1 VYNNAA
7 MVDGRFTEVTDSCGT
22 GAEYASPGLPACV
35 VAAPQGDDQ
44 RRFYRGN
51 SMAGTFRPGDY
62 LILEP
67 VPIVAICPGD
77 VVIYQGRDQEG
88 EPDDVV
94 HRVVGVVPGGLAARG
109 DNNPT
114 VDNILVT
121 ADNLLG
127 RVRHFERDG
136 KVYPVCGGRRGR
148 LVAWVRHAWVHVRR
162 YGDRVVR
169 FLGRWPY
176 RGLRRSGLVP
186 RLWQPTI
193 TRIML
198 TTGDG
203 PLVKYVSHG
212 RTVAWWWPERGRF
225 RCRRPYDLIL
235 TRPTS
240 NIKRQTSGTA
250 NDV

>member
-1 VYNNAA
+1 MTDDRTCQWGLPESRGAGGLFAGGGLQMADVDKVREAIARPGDFVYNNAA

-148 LVAWVRHAWVHVRR
+148 LVVWVRHAWVHVRR

-176 RGLRRSGLVP
+176 RGCGA
-186 RLWQPTI
+186 
-193 TRIML
+193 
-198 TTGDG
+198 
-203 PLVKYVSHG
+203 
-212 RTVAWWWPERGRF
+212 VAWCPDCGS
-225 RCRRPYDLIL
+225 RPL
-235 TRPTS
+235 PAS
-240 NIKRQTSGTA
+240 C
-250 NDV
+250 